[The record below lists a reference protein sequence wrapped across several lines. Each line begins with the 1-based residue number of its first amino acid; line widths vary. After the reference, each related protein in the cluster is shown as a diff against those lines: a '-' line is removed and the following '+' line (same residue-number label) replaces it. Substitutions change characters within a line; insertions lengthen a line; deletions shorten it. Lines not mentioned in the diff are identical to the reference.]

1 MGQKSIN
8 RLSGVAVAL
17 FGAAMLLWIIPA
29 HTETVS
35 YGWVKPDTL
44 PKACAWALAGLG
56 LIQALLPKG
65 EVALD
70 GAEFVIVAVA
80 AVLSAGA
87 IWALGKVGFLVA
99 APVFAALLIAVI
111 RERRIGWIAATII
124 GAPALIW
131 VVVDLL
137 LGRPLP

>member
-1 MGQKSIN
+1 
-8 RLSGVAVAL
+8 
-17 FGAAMLLWIIPA
+17 MLL
-29 HTETVS
+29 V
-35 YGWVKPDTL
+35 
-44 PKACAWALAGLG
+44 
-56 LIQALLPKG
+56 LIL
-65 EVALD
+65 
-70 GAEFVIVAVA
+70 
-80 AVLSAGA
+80 AGA
-87 IWALGKVGFLVA
+87 IWALGKIGFLVA